1 MGDAEVVLMHPLMV
15 LVRGIGG
22 GAITSAT
29 GAKARIGGAHRV
41 EYSQIAHLSCDNPA
55 VSAGKIGHECR
66 ESWPL
71 HPM

>member
-41 EYSQIAHLSCDNPA
+41 EYS
-55 VSAGKIGHECR
+55 KISKEIQK
-66 ESWPL
+66 
-71 HPM
+71 